1 MTGCDTHAATQRK
14 LTELSDICEQYGM
27 ENVVNQKD
35 PRTDQQ
41 LVEQFASGVEKA
53 FLAYK
58 EKSNINRAL
67 LKCNFKEK
75 KLTAK
80 E

>member
-35 PRTDQQ
+35 PRTDQ
-41 LVEQFASGVEKA
+41 
-53 FLAYK
+53 
-58 EKSNINRAL
+58 
-67 LKCNFKEK
+67 
-75 KLTAK
+75 
-80 E
+80 